1 MVKSQFCNSN
11 LLLLFFNLPFISPTL
26 ILALELF
33 FSKPSVL
40 ILKLMS
46 AAGGELSLEV
56 ISALKQVLLKGLCNF
71 L

>member
-46 AAGGELSLEV
+46 TAGGELSLEV